1 MKIHFF
7 IVLICILGIG
17 GFLIYHKYFVFT
29 GEAENVVR
37 NELTQKSG
45 LIRQCAEKLE
55 ISPRLLASVIY
66 TEKRMNVTLVDAF
79 EVLYADLGAN
89 SSIGLAQIRLTT
101 GKWII
106 DNAKDSVSNYF
117 IAKRYHRWL
126 PAYRNQ
132 ADLIRLLK
140 QDSTNCL
147 LAAFHIKQIVQ
158 RWQKG
163 GYDLSKRPDIIATL
177 YTYGF
182 INRETGEEIAPHANP
197 KSNFLGKV
205 ANDFYESSKLSEVYP
220 L

>member
-17 GFLIYHKYFVFT
+17 GFLIYNKYFIFT
-29 GEAENVVR
+29 REDENEVLK
-37 NELTQKSG
+37 ELYQKSDI
-45 LIRQCAEKLE
+45 IRKSAERLN

-106 DNAKDSVSNYF
+106 DNAKDSTSNYF

-126 PAYRNQ
+126 PGYRNQ

-147 LAAFHIKQIVQ
+147 LAAFHIKQMVQ

-163 GYDLSKRPDIIATL
+163 GYDISYRPDIIATL
-177 YTYGF
+177 YTYGLT
-182 INRETGEEIAPHANP
+182 NRETGKEIAPHANP
-197 KSNFLGKV
+197 KSNFLGRV
-205 ANDFYESSKLSEVYP
+205 AKIFYESSKLQDKFP